1 MHNEERDMTE
11 LEMIKYMEELTILN
25 ADNVKDMRCTIT
37 DIEVL
42 EYLKDTYNLTNE
54 ELFKIVSEVPSEEE

>member
-1 MHNEERDMTE
+1 MHNKERDMTE

-54 ELFKIVSEVPSEEE
+54 ELFKIVSSVPEK

>member
-1 MHNEERDMTE
+1 MYNKERDMTE
-11 LEMIKYMEELTILN
+11 LEITKYMEELGILN

>member
-1 MHNEERDMTE
+1 MYNKERDMTE
-11 LEMIKYMEELTILN
+11 LEIIKHMEELTILN

-37 DIEVL
+37 DIEAL

-54 ELFKIVSEVPSEEE
+54 ELFKIVSEVPSEE